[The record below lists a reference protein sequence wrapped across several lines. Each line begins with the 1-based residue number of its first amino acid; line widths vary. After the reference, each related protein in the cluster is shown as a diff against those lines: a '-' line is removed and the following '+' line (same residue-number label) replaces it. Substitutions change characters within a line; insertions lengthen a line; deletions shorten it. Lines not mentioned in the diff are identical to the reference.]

1 MVDSRVNEDSTIAQ
15 DAMLKHHIANLN
27 RRTLQYQ
34 ENDTVNLQP
43 DTVNSQ
49 NDTVTELKEGLKRIY
64 IDIQNN
70 PGTTH
75 SQLMEIFNISE
86 STAKRA
92 TRDLKKFGYIRR
104 EGSDKTSRWVILD
117 RFNDNL
123 LSLDTE

>member
-49 NDTVTELKEGLKRIY
+49 NDTVTELKEGLKRLY

-70 PGTTH
+70 PGITH

-92 TRDLKKFGYIRR
+92 NRDLKKFVYIRR
-104 EGSDKTSRWVILD
+104 EGSEKTSLWVILD

>member
-49 NDTVTELKEGLKRIY
+49 NDTVTELKEGLKRILY
-64 IDIQNN
+64 RHSKQSGNYTF
-70 PGTTH
+70 TTY
-75 SQLMEIFNISE
+75 
-86 STAKRA
+86 
-92 TRDLKKFGYIRR
+92 G
-104 EGSDKTSRWVILD
+104 
-117 RFNDNL
+117 NL
-123 LSLDTE
+123 